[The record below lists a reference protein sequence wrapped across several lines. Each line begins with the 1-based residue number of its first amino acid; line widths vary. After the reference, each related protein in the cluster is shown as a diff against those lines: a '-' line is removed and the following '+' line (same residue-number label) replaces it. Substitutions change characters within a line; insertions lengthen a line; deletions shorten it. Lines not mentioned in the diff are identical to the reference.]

1 MTDGTAQ
8 ARFPEVAQDTTLL
21 DRAHPTSRPR
31 LRSWSHCRNRPLDR
45 QLHSD
50 EALGHRDAFPESDL
64 GLLRAATRP
73 RDDRLKPAELLK
85 MAERWRPLRIRRHAA
100 LALGM
105 TARAGGVENFRLPPG
120 FRETGFHGAATIIHV
135 ESYYGSI
142 APDGLRKQEVDMGG
156 QLERK
161 QLVEGDRAPEFEFV
175 TRDAKR
181 LRSSELLRQGPLL
194 LTFYRGAW
202 CMCCQSDL
210 RDLMRAMPA
219 IRRTGSTV
227 LGVFHD
233 LGPEGNDRIVSE
245 CGLDFPLVDDADGS
259 VAEAFRARQYVLK
272 PARCQRTTV
281 SRLTIFKASR
291 TPGASRYNPA
301 NTRRSMLV
309 KVIRCGDLRRS
320 TLS

>member
-1 MTDGTAQ
+1 LRISDCLPDSERPDFTA
-8 ARFPEVAQDTTLL
+8 
-21 DRAHPTSRPR
+21 
-31 LRSWSHCRNRPLDR
+31 LRRS
-45 QLHSD
+45 
-50 EALGHRDAFPESDL
+50 FK
-64 GLLRAATRP
+64 LRAITVAS
-73 RDDRLKPAELLK
+73 RLTVSENR
-85 MAERWRPLRIRRHAA
+85 RWTWA
-100 LALGM
+100 
-105 TARAGGVENFRLPPG
+105 V
-120 FRETGFHGAATIIHV
+120 
-135 ESYYGSI
+135 
-142 APDGLRKQEVDMGG
+142 K
-156 QLERK
+156 LERK

-245 CGLDFPLVDDADGS
+245 YGLDFPLVDDADGS
-259 VAEAFRARQYVLK
+259 VAEAFRACQYVLK

-281 SRLTIFKASR
+281 SGLTIFKASR